1 MSARLKLG
9 GQALAVCLVAAL
21 LTLLIWKVANGNG
34 GGVAAKV
41 DHGKIASAP
50 NFVLG
55 RLDRPGRL
63 QLASLRGKAVV
74 LNFWASWC
82 YPCNKEAPALEK
94 AWRRQDGRVVV
105 LGVDVN
111 DLSSDARTFMRQ
123 HGVTYPI
130 VHDNHNVTSPKYGLT
145 GLPETFFVDPRGRVV
160 AHVAGQVTASQL
172 QSGIQKALA
181 A

>member
-9 GQALAVCLVAAL
+9 AQFVAVMLVGAL
-21 LTLLIWKVANGNG
+21 LTLLIWKVAHGNG

-41 DHGKIASAP
+41 DKGRIAPAP
-50 NFVLG
+50 NFVLS

-82 YPCNKEAPALEK
+82 YPCNKEAGTLER
-94 AWRRQDGRVVV
+94 AYRGGDGRVVV

-111 DLSSDARTFMRQ
+111 DLSSDARKFMSV

-172 QSGIQKALA
+172 RSGIDKALQA
-181 A
+181 